1 MSTRLRFV
9 GLDVH
14 KASVTIA
21 VAEEGREA
29 AKVFAT
35 VPNEWNAIHKALK
48 RLGAC
53 GGLRC
58 CYEAGPT
65 GYGLYRKLK
74 EAGVD
79 CVVVAPS
86 LVPRKAGD
94 RVKTDRRDAKKL
106 AHFLRS
112 GDLTAVWVPDEATE
126 ALRDLERAR
135 EDARETETRARH
147 QLSKFLLR
155 HGRIWS
161 ESAWT
166 LKHLAWIRRQEFVHA
181 AQTRV
186 LADYLRTVE
195 EASERVQRLTADI
208 EELVQTSTLRPLV
221 EALQAMRGIRL
232 VTAATLAAELGD
244 LKRFTTPRQL
254 MAFIGLVGSED
265 SSGEGQHRGGITRT
279 GNRHV
284 RRVLVE
290 ASWAYQFAP
299 GMTKT
304 LRKRNEGVAAP
315 IRQIAWK
322 AQHRLH
328 KRLYHLQAKGKC
340 RQTAITAVARE
351 LLGFIWAIGQEVSL
365 STS

>member
-14 KASVTIA
+14 KESVTIA

-35 VPNEWNAIHKALK
+35 VPNEWQAIYKALK
-48 RLGAC
+48 RLGAVHR
-53 GGLRC
+53 LRC

-65 GYGLYRKLK
+65 GYGLYRKFQ
-74 EAGVD
+74 EVGVD

-86 LVPRKAGD
+86 LVPTRTGD
-94 RVKTDRRDAKKL
+94 RVKTDRRDARKL

-112 GDLTAVWVPDEATE
+112 GDLTPVWVPDAATE
-126 ALRDLERAR
+126 ALRDLARAR
-135 EDARETETRARH
+135 EDAREAETRARH

-161 ESAWT
+161 ASAWT
-166 LKHLAWIRRQEFVHA
+166 LKHLAWIRRQTFDQE
-181 AQTRV
+181 AQQRV

-195 EASERVQRLTADI
+195 EAGARVRRLTADL
-208 EELVQTSTLRPLV
+208 EELVPTSALLPLV
-221 EALQAMRGIRL
+221 QALQAMRGIQL
-232 VTAATLAAELGD
+232 VTAVTLAAELGD
-244 LKRFTTPRQL
+244 LKRFATPRQL
-254 MAFIGLVGSED
+254 MAFIGLVSSEH
-265 SSGEGQHRGGITRT
+265 SSGEGQSRGRITRT

-284 RRVLVE
+284 RRLLIE
-290 ASWAYQFAP
+290 ASWAYRFAP
-299 GMTKT
+299 GMSKA
-304 LRKRNEGVAAP
+304 LRKRNRGLPEP

-328 KRLYHLQAKGKC
+328 KRLYHLLAKGKC
-340 RQTAITAVARE
+340 RQKAVTAVARE
-351 LLGFIWAIGQEVSL
+351 LLGFLWAIGQEVPMP
-365 STS
+365 TS